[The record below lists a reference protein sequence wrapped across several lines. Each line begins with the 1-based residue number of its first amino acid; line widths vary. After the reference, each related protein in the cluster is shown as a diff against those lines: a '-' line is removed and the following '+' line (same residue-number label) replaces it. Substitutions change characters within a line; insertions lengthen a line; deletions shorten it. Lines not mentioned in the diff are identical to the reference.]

1 MHNKAEQHLK
11 ERMSKAERRN
21 EEEEDVLE
29 TVAKHRLRFVHVRA
43 FDHATM
49 QLRHKGGCTVAYTL
63 PPRKGDSLIEVAVAL
78 VHHNDAFCKR
88 TGRFVVC
95 RNWTAGATL
104 SLRVPKNATPA
115 TFLKAMF
122 SVMVN

>member
-1 MHNKAEQHLK
+1 MHNLAERHMKERLSHAEQ
-11 ERMSKAERRN
+11 RN
-21 EEEEDVLE
+21 HEDELVLA
-29 TVAKHRLRFVHVRA
+29 TTDKHRLRFVHVRA
-43 FDHATM
+43 FDYATM

-104 SLRVPKNATPA
+104 SLRVPKNTTPA